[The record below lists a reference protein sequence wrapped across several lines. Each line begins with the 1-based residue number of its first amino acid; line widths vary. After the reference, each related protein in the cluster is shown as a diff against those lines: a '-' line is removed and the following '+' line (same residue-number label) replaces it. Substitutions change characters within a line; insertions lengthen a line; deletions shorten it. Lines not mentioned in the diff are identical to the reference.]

1 MLVTPFVLWDKWT
14 RVCEKFIAS
23 LNFMKNLI
31 VANWKMNP
39 NSQKEAKEI
48 FDAIREGVR
57 GLKSE
62 VVVCPPSVYLYASIF
77 GEGIVGMG
85 AQNIYFEDKGAFTG
99 EISALMLKDLGAEY
113 AIIGHSERRKY
124 FGETD
129 ETVNK
134 KIKKALETG
143 IKVIFCIGE
152 TAEERDA
159 GKKNEV
165 LERQIK
171 QGLAG
176 IDNLENVNIAYE
188 PVWAIGTGN
197 NCSVEETK
205 ESIDFIRKTLAL
217 SVVEGETRILYGGS
231 VKSDNSGSYIKE
243 AGANGLLVGGAS
255 LKADEFV
262 KIVQSAE

>member
-1 MLVTPFVLWDKWT
+1 MNLLA
-14 RVCEKFIAS
+14 CSQIH
-23 LNFMKNLI
+23 MKNLI

-48 FDAIREGVR
+48 FDAIRDGVK
-57 GLKSE
+57 GIKSE
-62 VVVCPPSVYLYASIF
+62 VVVCPPSVYLYASVF
-77 GEGIVGMG
+77 GEGVVVMG
-85 AQNIYFEDKGAFTG
+85 GQNIYFEEKGAFTG
-99 EISALMLKDLGAEY
+99 EISAEMLKDLGVEY
-113 AIIGHSERRKY
+113 VMIGHSERRKY

-129 ETVNK
+129 EIINK
-134 KIKKALETG
+134 KIKKALEAG
-143 IKVIFCIGE
+143 LKVIFCIGE

-171 QGLAG
+171 IGLRD
-176 IDNLENVNIAYE
+176 IENLKLKIENCAIAYE

-205 ESIDFIRKTLAL
+205 ESIDYIRKLIPENIK
-217 SVVEGETRILYGGS
+217 VLYGGS
-231 VKSDNSGSYIKE
+231 VKSDNSGAYIKD

-255 LKADEFV
+255 LIPEEFI
-262 KIVQSAE
+262 KIVESAE